1 MSRWL
6 PGVGMI
12 AMLLVS
18 CAAPATPSATIALA
32 TPTPFGTVVVQTLPP
47 ELSIATETPLPPPRQ
62 CLFPYDLNDGAGIK
76 EVGVYRVNWAGTP
89 LVVTT
94 RGGDITLS
102 LPVSSPHGLRTLV
115 VVHNG
120 DLPAELNL
128 SDRFIPGAVLL
139 VLPAQG
145 VQEMRASDG
154 RYLVQRLFDPLADVR
169 GISPEIDILS
179 VERLFGAQDD
189 FVLRVT
195 LASADDGQT
204 IFTFQSIEALL
215 GNERYAA
222 RRYADG
228 RALNLFYDAN
238 GQPTDYTGTVIVQ
251 GPTVTWTLS
260 SGSDLPFGAQT
271 GTSAANGDRTPFYP
285 IDLLEQLWQA
295 ARRNCGL

>member
-1 MSRWL
+1 ML
-6 PGVGMI
+6 GV
-12 AMLLVS
+12 ATVLLVS
-18 CAAPATPSATIALA
+18 CAAPAAPPTAAAPT

-47 ELSIATETPLPPPRQ
+47 ELSIATETPPPPPRQ
-62 CLFPYDLNDGAGIK
+62 CLFPYDLNDGAGIQ

-89 LVVTT
+89 VDIPT
-94 RGGDITLS
+94 RSGEITLS
-102 LPVSSPHGLRTLV
+102 LPVDSPQGLRTLV

-120 DLPAELNL
+120 DLPAELSL

-139 VLPAQG
+139 VLPTPG

-154 RYLVQRLFDPLADVR
+154 SYLVQRLLDPARDVR
-169 GISPEIDILS
+169 GVSPEIDILS
-179 VERLFGAQDD
+179 VERLFGTQDD

-215 GNERYAA
+215 GEERYAA

-238 GQPTDYTGTVIVQ
+238 GQPTDYMGTVIVQ
-251 GPTVTWTLS
+251 GPTVTWTIS

-271 GTSAANGDRTPFYP
+271 GTSAANGDSTPFYP